1 VNWLH
6 ALFGWIRTDA
16 VSVDRGVGAG
26 RDIRDST
33 IQIGLDE
40 KDIAQWLD
48 EAQRPVTEQL
58 ASLTAQIAREKGVE
72 VAPLRAILVKLGEAG
87 IPDHEIPSRLDA
99 AADQLIELRPQL
111 ARLTHDRPEFAS
123 IRNQAL
129 AHIDQGELDAAR
141 AALARGREAARA
153 LRDNVS
159 RNEAEFLADE
169 ARIDH
174 LLLDYRAAADK
185 FAEAAALVTSF
196 NRDVGWEYL
205 VKQAHELYNHG
216 AEFGENQSLLQAI
229 GVYRSA
235 LTLVPR
241 ELVPLQWA
249 RTQTNLGRA
258 LLRLGARED
267 GTARLEE
274 AVAACREALKEL
286 THELMPLQWART
298 HTNLGNALLRLG
310 EREDGTARLEEAVA
324 AFREALKEYM
334 RELVPLQWAMTQTNL
349 GTVLSALGSWESGT
363 ARLEEAVTVYHEA
376 LKVETRERVPLEW
389 ALTQNNLGNALFRL
403 GERESGTARLKDA
416 VAAYCEALKEHTRER
431 TPRGWEMTQYNLK
444 RATELIEARS

>member
-40 KDIAQWLD
+40 KDIAQRLD

-205 VKQAHELYNHG
+205 VKQAHELYDHG
-216 AEFGENQSLLQAI
+216 AEFGENLRRLRIFGQRNKLKAN
-229 GVYRSA
+229 RSK
-235 LTLVPR
+235 
-241 ELVPLQWA
+241 
-249 RTQTNLGRA
+249 
-258 LLRLGARED
+258 GA
-267 GTARLEE
+267 
-274 AVAACREALKEL
+274 
-286 THELMPLQWART
+286 
-298 HTNLGNALLRLG
+298 
-310 EREDGTARLEEAVA
+310 
-324 AFREALKEYM
+324 
-334 RELVPLQWAMTQTNL
+334 
-349 GTVLSALGSWESGT
+349 
-363 ARLEEAVTVYHEA
+363 
-376 LKVETRERVPLEW
+376 
-389 ALTQNNLGNALFRL
+389 
-403 GERESGTARLKDA
+403 
-416 VAAYCEALKEHTRER
+416 
-431 TPRGWEMTQYNLK
+431 
-444 RATELIEARS
+444 